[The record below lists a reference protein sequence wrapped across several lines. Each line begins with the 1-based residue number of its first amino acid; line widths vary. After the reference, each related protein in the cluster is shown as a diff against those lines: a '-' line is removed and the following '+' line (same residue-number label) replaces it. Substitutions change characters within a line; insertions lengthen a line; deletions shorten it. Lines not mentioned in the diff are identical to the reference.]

1 MLFKQMHLDI
11 SGRAAA
17 AAPLIATV
25 LRTHPRK
32 IALIALAACIALASG
47 VPAATSPP
55 GSLLAAGA
63 ANRTQL
69 SSWTLRKDPA
79 NRGLGLGWQKGG
91 FSGARIS
98 VPNVVSPLPYSGRA
112 AQASYQG
119 SVAWYRTTF
128 NAPSAGVYALTF
140 SSANFQA
147 NVWVDGHALGSHRGF
162 YLPFELRPQL
172 AAGGH
177 TLVVRVD
184 WRDPEAQ
191 AKEGFHRTWFNWGG
205 LDGEVNVREL
215 GASDLSDPTIATTL
229 PQGPTGRRPSGDCEG
244 RGQRPGAQRRRR
256 RARDPPGRGAHARQ
270 PDDPSALSRTGPR
283 PRPGRASEHDRK
295 RARTGPVGAE
305 QPELVRTDA
314 LVGR

>member
-11 SGRAAA
+11 YRAGCCGGPADSDR
-17 AAPLIATV
+17 AP
-25 LRTHPRK
+25 HPPPKDR
-32 IALIALAACIALASG
+32 ADRARSLHRAGQRCARG
-47 VPAATSPP
+47 DSPP
-55 GSLLAAGA
+55 DSSLLAAGA

-79 NRGLGLGWQKGG
+79 NQGLRLGWQKGG
-91 FSGARIS
+91 FSGTRVS

-119 SVAWYRTTF
+119 SVAWYRTTV

-140 SSANFQA
+140 TSTNFQA

-162 YLPFELRPQL
+162 YLPFELRSQL
-172 AAGGH
+172 AAGAH
-177 TLVVRVD
+177 TLVIRVD

-191 AKEGFHRTWFNWGG
+191 AKAGFHRTWFNWGG

-229 PQGPTGRRPSGDCEG
+229 LQGATGAGNAVTARVTVSVQVRNDGAAGRAILAEGTLTRGTQTIPLRFPEQLLGHGQVARVSTTPSTCPNRRCGRRP
-244 RGQRPGAQRRRR
+244 
-256 RARDPPGRGAHARQ
+256 
-270 PDDPSALSRTGPR
+270 
-283 PRPGRASEHDRK
+283 
-295 RARTGPVGAE
+295 
-305 QPELVRTDA
+305 VRTCTN
-314 LVGR
+314 